1 MTGTCLTCGLLT
13 TDLEAHHV
21 AGRHNHGTLTV
32 TVCPDCHRILSIW
45 QRASGVELEDSTPL
59 TALDATRA
67 LLVGVADL
75 LGLFAQ
81 RHAGATLIGAP
92 LATHTA
98 RAMSKIMDSFGPL
111 DRPGRWLPDPTVPR
125 TEALPVGWPAAGSGG
140 QGRELAFL
148 LREVAT
154 ILGDPSALFT
164 ALTED
169 PERLCAA
176 FDTGSPELAELG
188 SLLVDH
194 VAHCQQMIL
203 RLLTVENANG
213 VDSQLLDDLQ
223 SWYMSAYA
231 QLERMFALAL
241 EIKVAGS

>member
-1 MTGTCLTCGLLT
+1 MTGTCLTCGMLT

-21 AGRHNHGTLTV
+21 AGRHNHHTLTV
-32 TVCPDCHRILSIW
+32 TVCPDCHHILSTW
-45 QRASGVELEDSTPL
+45 QRASGVELEESTPL

-75 LGLFAQ
+75 LRLFAQ
-81 RHAGATLIGAP
+81 RHADATLIGAP

-98 RAMSKIMDSFGPL
+98 RAMSKIMDGFGPL
-111 DRPGRWLPDPTVPR
+111 DRPGRWMPDPTVQP
-125 TEALPVGWPAAGSGG
+125 TEAAPIGWPAAGSGA
-140 QGRELAFL
+140 QVRELAFL

-176 FDTGSPELAELG
+176 FDTGSPELTELG
-188 SLLVDH
+188 SLLVEH
-194 VAHCQQMIL
+194 VTHCQQMIL
-203 RLLTVENANG
+203 RLLTVESANG
-213 VDSQLLDDLQ
+213 ADPQLLDDLR
-223 SWYMSAYA
+223 SWYLSAYA

-241 EIKVAGS
+241 VMPVAGS

>member
-21 AGRHNHGTLTV
+21 AGRHNHRTLIV
-32 TVCPDCHRILSIW
+32 PVCPDCHHILSTW
-45 QRASGVELEDSTPL
+45 QRASGVELEDTTPV

-67 LLVGVADL
+67 LLVGVAEL
-75 LGLFAQ
+75 LRLFGQ
-81 RHAGATLIGAP
+81 RHADATLIGAP

-98 RAMSKIMDSFGPL
+98 RAMSKLLDGFGPL
-111 DRPGRWLPDPTVPR
+111 DRPGRWLPDPSVPP
-125 TEALPVGWPAAGSGG
+125 TEAVPVGWPAAGTGA
-140 QGRELAFL
+140 QVRELACL
-148 LREVAT
+148 LREVAS

-164 ALTED
+164 VLTED

-176 FDTGSPELAELG
+176 FDTGSPELAEL
-188 SLLVDH
+188 SSKLVDH
-194 VAHCQQMIL
+194 VASCQQMIL
-203 RLLTVENANG
+203 RLLTVESANG
-213 VDSQLLDDLQ
+213 VDPQLLDDLG

-241 EIKVAGS
+241 DVKVAGS

>member
-1 MTGTCLTCGLLT
+1 MTGTCLTCGLLN

-21 AGRHNHGTLTV
+21 AGRHNHHTLTV
-32 TVCPDCHRILSIW
+32 TVCPDCHHILSIR
-45 QRASGVELEDSTPL
+45 QRASGVELEDTTPL

-98 RAMSKIMDSFGPL
+98 RAMSKIMDGFGPV
-111 DRPGRWLPDPTVPR
+111 DRPGRWLPDPTVAC
-125 TEALPVGWPAAGSGG
+125 TQALPVEWPAAGTGAHV
-140 QGRELAFL
+140 RELAFL

-176 FDTGSPELAELG
+176 FDIGSPELAELG
-188 SLLVDH
+188 SQLVDH

-213 VDSQLLDDLQ
+213 LDPQLVDDLG

-231 QLERMFALAL
+231 QLERMVALAL